1 MFISVVFL
9 HITSLTSNSSYI
21 TLVNTLPITNVNKN
35 AKKLID
41 INPNDDNV
49 TNKATI
55 IYSIFNTFSIIIF
68 LNVRKSYN
76 HPRNPVNFPSFFL
89 LKNVKYNTNLQG
101 IISQKGIV
109 VQDIEPYEVGVVKL
123 NGEEWSAISKDKV
136 KIKKGSIVEV
146 VQIEGV
152 KLIVKEVS
160 NINLDLENNKKNKDS
175 ISREIDIK
183 IKTSK

>member
-1 MFISVVFL
+1 MT
-9 HITSLTSNSSYI
+9 TSLTLIWFSI
-21 TLVNTLPITNVNKN
+21 GALLVMFL
-35 AKKLID
+35 
-41 INPNDDNV
+41 
-49 TNKATI
+49 
-55 IYSIFNTFSIIIF
+55 SIFIESILWQVIIFAVVSII
-68 LNVRKSYN
+68 
-76 HPRNPVNFPSFFL
+76 L
-89 LKNVKYNTNLQG
+89 LVIATKYLVDRDKNVKYNTNLQG

>member
-1 MFISVVFL
+1 MSIGISTFWFIVAIIFGVGEL
-9 HITSLTSNSSYI
+9 MTTSLT
-21 TLVNTLPITNVNKN
+21 
-35 AKKLID
+35 LIW
-41 INPNDDNV
+41 
-49 TNKATI
+49 
-55 IYSIFNTFSIIIF
+55 FSIGALVSMLLSPFIESVFIQVMIF
-68 LNVRKSYN
+68 AIVSI
-76 HPRNPVNFPSFFL
+76 VL
-89 LKNVKYNTNLQG
+89 LVIATKYLVDRDKNVKYNTNLQG

-152 KLIVKEVS
+152 KLIVKEVR